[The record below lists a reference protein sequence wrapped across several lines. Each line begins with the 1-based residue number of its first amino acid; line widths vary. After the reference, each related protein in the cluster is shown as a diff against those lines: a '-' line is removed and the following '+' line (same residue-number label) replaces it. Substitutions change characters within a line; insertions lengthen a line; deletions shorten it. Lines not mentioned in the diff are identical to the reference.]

1 MMNKTND
8 TIARSHTRQAQRVNL
23 PMPFGW
29 FQVLYSHE
37 LTVGTSLPLFYFD
50 RELVIFRTE
59 SGLAKVLDAH
69 CAHMGAHLGYGIRDN
84 AGGGS
89 RVVGESIVCPF
100 HGWQFNGEGECTG
113 IPYAKNL
120 PPRVARCEKLIPS
133 WHVRELNQCIYVWY
147 HPENIEPLFEPPAIP
162 EAASDNGDWGE
173 LKIQQ
178 WDIDT
183 HMQEI
188 GENAVDAAHF
198 CFVHGTPEIPE
209 PTCSEFDGFLRHGLF
224 ESEMVTPK
232 GTIQGRIEN
241 SSTGPGLS
249 VVRFSGICDTVL
261 MANITPIDAH
271 HSRAHYAFIQ
281 RDGGG
286 KTMGRVA
293 QAIVDDICQQMEEDK
308 IIWAHKVYLEKPLL
322 CDGDGPFAK
331 FRRWYGQFLI
341 AGSRDD

>member
-8 TIARSHTRQAQRVNL
+8 TIAKSHTRQAQRVNL

-37 LTVGTSLPLFYFD
+37 LAVGTSLPLSYFD

-147 HPENIEPLFEPPAIP
+147 HPENIEPLFEPPVIS
-162 EAASDNGDWGE
+162 EAAADNGEWGE

-183 HMQEI
+183 HMQ
-188 GENAVDAAHF
+188 
-198 CFVHGTPEIPE
+198 
-209 PTCSEFDGFLRHGLF
+209 
-224 ESEMVTPK
+224 
-232 GTIQGRIEN
+232 
-241 SSTGPGLS
+241 
-249 VVRFSGICDTVL
+249 
-261 MANITPIDAH
+261 
-271 HSRAHYAFIQ
+271 
-281 RDGGG
+281 
-286 KTMGRVA
+286 
-293 QAIVDDICQQMEEDK
+293 
-308 IIWAHKVYLEKPLL
+308 
-322 CDGDGPFAK
+322 
-331 FRRWYGQFLI
+331 
-341 AGSRDD
+341 